1 MLGKLRARLRKMP
14 GKLAD
19 KVKKF
24 NLILPMK
31 LVRRVNAYRGTYE
44 EDMPSASQ
52 AMRDLIEL
60 GLDAVDAGWKPK
72 PKKEGHQ

>member
-1 MLGKLRARLRKMP
+1 MP

-19 KVKKF
+19 RVKKF
-24 NLILPMK
+24 NLILPMGLLK
-31 LVRRVNAYRGTYE
+31 RVNAYRGTHDE
-44 EDMPSASQ
+44 NMPSASQ

-72 PKKEGHQ
+72 PKKEGR